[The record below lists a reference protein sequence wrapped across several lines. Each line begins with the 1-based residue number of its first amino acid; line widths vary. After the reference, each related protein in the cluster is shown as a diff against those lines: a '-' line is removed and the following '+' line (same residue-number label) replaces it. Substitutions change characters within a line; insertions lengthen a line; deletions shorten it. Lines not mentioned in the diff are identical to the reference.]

1 MKRRIQKSVYGL
13 LEELDGFQYDAVG
26 LDRVWDLLF
35 PDANEQWQWV
45 RVTNY
50 VDTFYLFHVDGDAP
64 SLEARPGGEVARM
77 QPFGTSGEPAAG
89 CDPDD
94 AWEPLLE
101 SMRKRLQRV
110 KRDWIRA
117 NREAVDGYP
126 LDRRRGIL
134 SHALVR
140 ESLPGLYR
148 IDRDLGPQACEAFIA
163 LVESGYFHRDVN
175 VIVPALSA
183 GDYFRYCK
191 LAYIAGKGPDEE
203 VDESM
208 SGREMYRRFA
218 DGRHE
223 GLLDIDEDS
232 TGEFGDWIDGK
243 HPKRSTGG
251 HPWEIKRGGNTT
263 HIDLA
268 VYRPPGRADGFCI
281 ELIAPAIGRLAEAVR
296 MLLAIH
302 EQKLPIGIADP
313 DAVRKRLLAQ
323 DNIGIV
329 PRQESLHRAAHDFD
343 KKRGVY
349 DVMHYADL
357 GRYKR
362 RLTPFIAWDPLPL
375 LVPKPDWSGPS
386 VAVRRSLS

>member
-1 MKRRIQKSVYGL
+1 MKRRIQESVLRL
-13 LEELDGFQYDAVG
+13 LEEMDGFQHDAVG
-26 LDRVWDLLF
+26 LDRVWDLVF
-35 PDANEQWQWV
+35 PDSHGQWHWV
-45 RVTNY
+45 RVTHY
-50 VDTFYLFHVDGDAP
+50 QETFYLFHVDGDAP
-64 SLEARPGGEVARM
+64 GLEARPGGEVTPM
-77 QPFGTSGEPAAG
+77 KLFGNPEGGEAFR
-89 CDPDD
+89 DPDE
-94 AWEPLLE
+94 AWEPLLAA
-101 SMRKRLQRV
+101 MRIWLQRV
-110 KRDWIRA
+110 KRDWIKA
-117 NREAVDGYP
+117 NREVVDGYP

-134 SHALVR
+134 PHILAR
-140 ESLPGLYR
+140 ESLPDMYR
-148 IDRDLGPQACEAFIA
+148 IDRELGPPACEAFIA
-163 LVESGYFHRDVN
+163 LVESGHFHREENVMSPVLSARDYFH
-175 VIVPALSA
+175 
-183 GDYFRYCK
+183 YCK
-191 LAYIAGKGPDEE
+191 LAYIAGKRPDED

-223 GLLDIDEDS
+223 GLLDIDEKS

-268 VYRPPGRADGFCI
+268 VYRPPGRDDGLRI
-281 ELIAPAIGRLAEAVR
+281 ELIAPALGRLAEAVR

-302 EQKLPIGIADP
+302 ARKLPIGIADP
-313 DAVRKRLLAQ
+313 EGIRKRLLAQ

-329 PRQESLHRAAHDFD
+329 PRQETIHRAAQDFGKD
-343 KKRGVY
+343 RSVY

-375 LVPKPDWSGPS
+375 LVPKPDGTESSG
-386 VAVRRSLS
+386 AAQRSRS

>member
-1 MKRRIQKSVYGL
+1 MGIRESVYRL
-13 LEELDGFQYDAVG
+13 LEELDGFQYDALG

-35 PDANEQWQWV
+35 PDSNEQWQRV
-45 RVTNY
+45 RVTHCMETY
-50 VDTFYLFHVDGDAP
+50 YLFHVDGDAP
-64 SLEARPGGEVARM
+64 GLQARPGGEVTPM
-77 QPFGTSGEPAAG
+77 KPFGATGGVEARR
-89 CDPDD
+89 DPDD

-101 SMRKRLQRV
+101 SMRKRVGRV
-110 KRDWIRA
+110 KRDWIKA

-148 IDRDLGPQACEAFIA
+148 IDRDLGTEACETFIA
-163 LVESGYFHRDVN
+163 LVESGYFHREEN
-175 VIVPALSA
+175 TTVPALSA

-191 LAYIAGKGPDEE
+191 LAYIAGKRPDEE

-223 GLLDIDEDS
+223 GLLDIEEDS

-243 HPKRSTGG
+243 HPKRSAGG

-268 VYRPPGRADGFCI
+268 VYRPRGRKDGLRI

-302 EQKLPIGIADP
+302 AAELP
-313 DAVRKRLLAQ
+313 
-323 DNIGIV
+323 IGIV
-329 PRQESLHRAAHDFD
+329 PRQETLHRAAQDFD
-343 KKRGVY
+343 RNRGVY

-357 GRYKR
+357 G
-362 RLTPFIAWDPLPL
+362 
-375 LVPKPDWSGPS
+375 G
-386 VAVRRSLS
+386 